1 VHFKQIL
8 MEKNYK
14 KKSKI
19 NKHAPTQTET
29 VDYHSAFYKDDN
41 SFQLE
46 NFKENFKIEIQKLNQ
61 EEMIFDMIGID
72 APLANAFRRIMI
84 SEVPTMAIEK
94 VVVVNNTS
102 LIQDEVLAHRLG
114 LIPIHADPR
123 LFHFPKKRET
133 TTTDIDTLEQ
143 VEELELFENET
154 ILFQLDISCK
164 KEKDGKVVNSVV
176 KSNELKWVAFGNQK
190 KNFPQGIR
198 PVHED
203 IIIAKLSP
211 GQTIHVELYCQKG
224 VGKDHAKFSPV
235 STAHYRILPEISFT
249 KKIKGEEAK
258 KIKELCPLKVFDI
271 EEEGVLVA
279 KRPRDCTM
287 CRECIRKDDEVG
299 IQLERVKDHF
309 ICKQNTP
316 VNFL

>member
-1 VHFKQIL
+1 MK
-8 MEKNYK
+8 EN

-29 VDYHSAFYKDDN
+29 IDYHSAFYKEDN

-46 NFKENFKIEIQKLNQ
+46 NFKKNFKIEIQKLDA

-102 LIQDEVLAHRLG
+102 LLQDEVLAHRLG
-114 LIPIHADPR
+114 LIPIFADPR
-123 LFHFPKKRET
+123 LFHFPRRK
-133 TTTDIDTLEQ
+133 EQ
-143 VEELELFENET
+143 ESEQEEELELFENET
-154 ILFQLDISCK
+154 ILFKLEVTCK
-164 KEKDGKVVNSVV
+164 KEEGKIIHSVV
-176 KSNELKWVAFGNQK
+176 KSNELVWVPFGNQK
-190 KNFPQGIR
+190 KNYSTIKV
-198 PVHED
+198 VHDD

-224 VGKDHAKFSPV
+224 IGKDHAKFSPV
-235 STAHYRILPEISFT
+235 STAHYRILPEISFK
-249 KKIKGEEAK
+249 KKIKKEEAK
-258 KIKELCPLKVFDI
+258 KMKELCPMKVFDI
-271 EEEGVLVA
+271 EEDVLVA

-287 CRECIRKDDEVG
+287 CRECIRKDDYDE
-299 IQLERVKDHF
+299 IINLERVKDHF
-309 ICKQNTP
+309 ICKNI
-316 VNFL
+316 LS